1 MRQERKVLTR
11 DVRAAG
17 DLGHAL
23 AALEEVR
30 GRTKRAVEGMAPA
43 ALASREHGANS
54 IGALLRHIGLV
65 ELDWILTDV
74 GRGEGLPEG
83 TPEVLRLEGAMADP
97 GPRALD
103 EFVAALDFARA
114 VTVDRLSRLPGS
126 EIAEEREY
134 LDEQVH
140 RVFDVRWIL
149 HHLVVH
155 EAEHLGQINSQR
167 AQATRKGAGR

>member
-1 MRQERKVLTR
+1 MREERRVLVR

-30 GRTKRAVEGMAPA
+30 GRTKRAVDGMSTA
-43 ALASREHGANS
+43 ALVSRAQGPNS
-54 IGALLRHIGLV
+54 VGALLRHVALV

-74 GRGEGLPEG
+74 GRGEGLPDG
-83 TPEVLRLEGAMADP
+83 TPAVLRLEGPMAEP
-97 GPRALD
+97 GPRSI
-103 EFVAALDFARA
+103 EEYVQALDFARA
-114 VTVDRLSRLPGS
+114 VTVDRLSRLPAS
-126 EIAEEREY
+126 EMSEEREY
-134 LDEQVH
+134 VDEQVH

-155 EAEHLGQINSQR
+155 EAHHLGQIASQR
-167 AQATRKGAGR
+167 AQGARDGAGS